1 MGQSK
6 MDNPEALAT
15 LSTRHRRKR
24 KTKHNIENKKISNK
38 DPTKKTSG
46 HEWISNSQLFSG
58 DRQWYR

>member
-38 DPTKKTSG
+38 DPTKKTSAY
-46 HEWISNSQLFSG
+46 EWQTVLSSYTLIVKSC
-58 DRQWYR
+58 

>member
-38 DPTKKTSG
+38 DPTKKTSAC
-46 HEWISNSQLFSG
+46 EW
-58 DRQWYR
+58 